1 MKRKGAGPGAFVRF
15 AKGNVVLLVSAVCAL
30 ATVFLIPP
38 DEGYLA
44 YIDWETIGCLFCV
57 LAVANAFR
65 LAGALECV
73 AHALLE
79 GLRGPRGIVFAL
91 VFSTGL
97 LSMFVTNDMA
107 LIVMLPVA
115 TATLQRAGC
124 CRLLPLVFVLQGLSA
139 NLCGMVMPFGNP
151 QNLFLYSYFD
161 LSLGDFLR
169 TMLPFF
175 LASVILLA
183 VAVLLLVGRAAAPGL
198 GGEAAAEG
206 AVPCLKVGPGRV
218 AAYTGLLL
226 LSVSAVFRVLPAAA
240 AVVVV
245 LAALLCFDRRALRAV
260 DYPLLLTFIC
270 FFVFAGNLARIPQLG
285 CWLASAVQGG
295 ELLVSAGL
303 SQIISNVPAAV
314 LLAQFTGYW
323 EGILVGVNIG
333 GAGTLVGSL
342 ANLIVLQ
349 HFLAVRKD
357 MPAASAPGSGP
368 LFDALSVGRFMAAFT
383 ALNALFLL
391 VLVLLGILL
400 GV

>member
-1 MKRKGAGPGAFVRF
+1 MLKKLGAAPGAFARF
-15 AKGNVVLLVSAVCAL
+15 AKGNVVLLVSAACAL
-30 ATVFLIPP
+30 ATVFLVPP
-38 DEGYLA
+38 DAGYLA

-65 LAGALECV
+65 LVGALECV

-115 TATLQRAGC
+115 SATLLRAGC
-124 CRLLPLVFVLQGLSA
+124 RRLLPLVFVLQGLSA

-151 QNLFLYSYFD
+151 QNLFLYSHFA

-175 LASVILLA
+175 LTSLVLLA
-183 VAVLLLVGRAAAPGL
+183 AAVLLLVGGTAGSVANAAAAAGAAPRL
-198 GGEAAAEG
+198 EA
-206 AVPCLKVGPGRV
+206 GPGRV
-218 AAYTGLLL
+218 LAYACLLL
-226 LSVSAVFRVLPAAA
+226 LSVLAVFRVLPVAA
-240 AVVVV
+240 AVAVV
-245 LAALLCFDRRALRAV
+245 LVALLCFDRRALRAV

-270 FFVFAGNLARIPQLG
+270 FFVFAGNLARIPQLSL
-285 CWLASAVQGG
+285 WLASAVQGG

-314 LLAQFTGYW
+314 LLAQFTGDW
-323 EGILVGVNIG
+323 AGILVGVNIG

-349 HFLAVRKD
+349 HFLAARKELA
-357 MPAASAPGSGP
+357 AASGS
-368 LFDALSVGRFMAAFT
+368 DASPSSGIPSIGRFMAVFT

-391 VLVLLGILL
+391 VLVLQ
-400 GV
+400 GVLMGA

>member
-1 MKRKGAGPGAFVRF
+1 MKKLGAAPGAFARF
-15 AKGNVVLLVSAVCAL
+15 AKGNVVLLVSAICAL
-30 ATVFLIPP
+30 ATVFLVPP

-44 YIDWETIGCLFCV
+44 YVDWETIGCLFCV

-73 AHALLE
+73 AHALLK
-79 GLRGPRGIVFAL
+79 GLRGPRGVVFAL
-91 VFSTGL
+91 VFLTGI

-115 TATLQRAGC
+115 SAALLRAGC

-151 QNLFLYSYFD
+151 QNLFLYSHFA

-175 LASVILLA
+175 LTSLVLLA
-183 VAVLLLVGRAAAPGL
+183 ASVLLLVGGVAGAWSGGGSADSAPR
-198 GGEAAAEG
+198 
-206 AVPCLKVGPGRV
+206 LKAGSGRV
-218 AAYTGLLL
+218 LAYACLLL
-226 LSVSAVFRVLPAAA
+226 LSALAVFRVLPAAV
-240 AVVVV
+240 AVAVV
-245 LAALLCFDRRALRAV
+245 LAVLLCCDRMALQAV
-260 DYPLLLTFIC
+260 DYPLLLTFMC
-270 FFVFAGNLARIPQLG
+270 FFVFAGNLARIPQLSL
-285 CWLASAVQGG
+285 WLASAVQGS

-303 SQIISNVPAAV
+303 SQVISNVPAAV
-314 LLAQFTGYW
+314 LLAQFTGDW
-323 EGILVGVNIG
+323 AGILVGVNIG

-349 HFLAVRKD
+349 RFLAVRREL
-357 MPAASAPGSGP
+357 ASGASPCSDIP
-368 LFDALSVGRFMAAFT
+368 STGRFMAVFT

-391 VLVLLGILL
+391 VLALQGVLLGA
-400 GV
+400 